1 MALLQEKHLMLPEPL
16 HSRALELVDLTTPE
30 PRCDQG
36 SSIISRPPIIDLVTP
51 DPILVVD
58 LSTPE
63 PDQLVALV
71 VDLSTPEP
79 KQLVPALSISAR
91 ALAMS

>member
-1 MALLQEKHLMLPEPL
+1 MLLKLL
-16 HSRALELVDLTTPE
+16 HSRALELVDLTTLE

-36 SSIISRPPIIDLVTP
+36 LLIISCPPIIDLVTP

-63 PDQLVALV
+63 LDQLVALV

-79 KQLVPALSISAR
+79 EQLVPALSILAQ